1 MRLLLFIC
9 MLSVPLLARAQELT
23 VFASA
28 SRTDAMKDI
37 STQWAQ
43 VGHQP
48 QRVSFGS
55 SSTLTRQIEQV
66 RPGQREMDGPPQE
79 GI

>member
-1 MRLLLFIC
+1 MRFLLLAC
-9 MLSVPLLARAQELT
+9 MLLVPLLARAEEMT
-23 VFASA
+23 VFAAA
-28 SRTDAMKDI
+28 SLTDAMKDI

-55 SSTLTRQIEQV
+55 SSTLARQIEQV